1 MMRHVQGKSA
11 KFQTEFGQLSR
22 LAGPLVVNNLSIA
35 GMNAAD
41 AMMSGR
47 LGADALAA
55 VAVGGSVW
63 LMSFTLVL
71 GVLMAISP
79 ISARY
84 FGAGRPEM
92 IGRYTRQG
100 IYIAVTAGIIV
111 AAAAQFLVE
120 PLLVAVGIDPGFRDL
135 TVGYTGAI
143 AWGAPGIYIFL
154 ALRFTTE
161 GIGRTKPIMYAS
173 LLALSCNVFLN
184 YVLMFGHF
192 GAPAMGA
199 VGCGLASAITMW
211 IVMATLAAH
220 ILIAAPYKPLKI
232 FARLAPPRPEVLREI
247 VVLGLP
253 IAITITAEVGLFAAV
268 SILVGTRGTEIT
280 AAHQVAIN
288 FASTMFMVPLALS
301 SAITIQAG
309 QLLGAQRFER
319 ARYSAALG
327 IALCAVFM
335 SLSAIVLLVFRDIVV
350 GLYTDDAVVRNIAIS
365 LLLMAAVFQV
375 ADGVQIGAA
384 GALRAYKDTRVPMA
398 INIVVYWAIAFPL
411 AFLAAVTYKAP
422 PDYIWGGF
430 VVGLSIAAVLL
441 TWRFARISRRV
452 VLQEQA

>member
-1 MMRHVQGKSA
+1 
-11 KFQTEFGQLSR
+11 
-22 LAGPLVVNNLSIA
+22 
-35 GMNAAD
+35 
-41 AMMSGR
+41 
-47 LGADALAA
+47 
-55 VAVGGSVW
+55 
-63 LMSFTLVL
+63 
-71 GVLMAISP
+71 MAISP

-84 FGAGRPEM
+84 FGMGQPEM

-100 IYIAVTAGIIV
+100 IYIALAVGALV
-111 AAAAQFLVE
+111 ATLAQYFVE

-143 AWGAPGIYIFL
+143 AWGAPGIYVFL

-161 GIGRTKPIMYAS
+161 GIGKTKPIMFTS
-173 LLALSCNVFLN
+173 LLALSCNIFLN

-211 IVMATLAAH
+211 IVMAALAVH
-220 ILIAAPYKPLKI
+220 IVISAPYKPLKI

-288 FASTMFMVPLALS
+288 FASMMFMVPLALS

-309 QLLGAQRFER
+309 QLLGAGRLVR

-327 IALCAVFM
+327 IALCAIFM
-335 SLSAIVLLVFRDIVV
+335 SFAAIALLVFRDTVV
-350 GLYTDDAVVRNIAIS
+350 ALYTDDAVVKGIATS
-365 LLLMAAVFQV
+365 LLLMAAIFQV

-384 GALRAYKDTRVPMA
+384 GALRAYKDTRMPMA
-398 INIVVYWAIAFPL
+398 INIVAYWAVGFPL
-411 AFLAAVTYKAP
+411 AFLAAVTYVSP
-422 PDYIWGGF
+422 PNYIWGGF
-430 VVGLSIAAVLL
+430 VIGLSIAAVLL
-441 TWRFARISRRV
+441 TWRFALLSRRV
-452 VLQEQA
+452 ILQGRA